1 MYHKAKRHFKK
12 ADPILF
18 AVAKDIDIED
28 VKVSDDLFRDIV
40 WTIIGQQLSSLA
52 ANAIFARFQ
61 KLFRGKPTTPKRI
74 LALKD
79 EDMRA
84 AGLSGA
90 KVRAIKN
97 AAEVVAK
104 GHLDIKLLPTLKDDE
119 IILELTKVKGI
130 GPWTAQMLLMFSLG
144 RPDIFSE
151 GDLGLKK
158 GIIELYGAK
167 TFASER
173 KLARLLASWSPY
185 RTYAARILWEVADRK
200 TARIGRSKRPNE

>member
-1 MYHKAKRHFKK
+1 MYEHAKEHFKT

-28 VKVSDDLFRDIV
+28 VKVSDDLFRDIML
-40 WTIIGQQLSSLA
+40 TIIGQQLSSLA

-61 KLFRGKPTTPKRI
+61 KLFRGGRITTKRI
-74 LALKD
+74 LSLTEK
-79 EDMRA
+79 EMRA

-97 AAEVVAK
+97 VAELVHK
-104 GHLDIKLLPTLKDDE
+104 GHLDIKILPTLKDEE
-119 IILELTKVKGI
+119 IVVELTKVKGV

-167 TFASER
+167 T
-173 KLARLLASWSPY
+173 
-185 RTYAARILWEVADRK
+185 
-200 TARIGRSKRPNE
+200 